1 MKSALTYLFL
11 LALLVV
17 SVKGLQAE
25 SPVIQKVP
33 ADKALVTQ
41 KVLKECTL
49 HKSKA
54 LQEDKDSD
62 ARLNRRRRA
71 KSTEVAVA
79 FIPQL
84 DFAHNDFYN
93 RPDLLFVEEVY
104 LISPAIY
111 FSRRGPPAIVGY
123 SRNTAA

>member
-11 LALLVV
+11 LTLLVV

-25 SPVIQKVP
+25 PSASQKLP
-33 ADKALVTQ
+33 ADKALVAQ

-84 DFAHNDFYN
+84 EFALHDFYN
-93 RPDLLFVEEVY
+93 RPSPLFVEEVY

-111 FSRRGPPAIVGY
+111 FSRRGPPAVVGY